1 MRISDWSSDVCS
13 SDLRAAGEA
22 PAPRGIGPGVRGRAV
37 ARFTFRRQLL
47 RLGVHRPL
55 RRLPAFMLA
64 VIRVIRKTLAAAG
77 LVALILALASPASA
91 GGQQAASGGTP
102 SAPERPEE
110 RRVGTEGGRT
120 CRSRWAPQH

>member
-1 MRISDWSSDVCS
+1 MC
-13 SDLRAAGEA
+13 L
-22 PAPRGIGPGVRGRAV
+22 GVRGRAV

-47 RLGVHRPL
+47 SLGVHRPL

-102 SAPERPEE
+102 SAPEGPFGRHCTFQDPQEPAPRLPLQHLARAAPAFAPPPG
-110 RRVGTEGGRT
+110 RR
-120 CRSRWAPQH
+120 